1 MGVAGGDGFDAAGVQ
16 RAHRGELT
24 FGAAH
29 REVGDGAIC
38 GYHQLVAEQ
47 RRPAELL
54 HEGLG
59 ELFESVGDDDDLGE
73 AAQLVQKR
81 AGAGHGVDLGD
92 DRLHVGQAQP
102 MLGQNVEAPLHEFV
116 VVGLVAGG
124 ALKLGDAGF
133 LGEGDPDFG
142 NQHAFQIEAYDV
154 HRALLPWA
162 APGLKA
168 CAPQGFVGRS
178 VPH

>member
-1 MGVAGGDGFDAAGVQ
+1 MGVAGGDGLHAAGVQ
-16 RAHRGELT
+16 RAHRGELGL
-24 FGAAH
+24 GAAH
-29 REVGDGAIC
+29 GEVGDGAVF
-38 GYHQLVAEQ
+38 GDDELVAEQ

-59 ELFESVGDDDDLGE
+59 ELLEGIGDDDDLGE
-73 AAQLVQKR
+73 AAQLVQEC
-81 AGAGHGVDLGD
+81 AGAGYGVDLRDG
-92 DRLHVGQAQP
+92 RLHIGQAQP
-102 MLGQNVEAPLHEFV
+102 VLGQNIEAPLHELV

-168 CAPQGFVGRS
+168 CAP
-178 VPH
+178 